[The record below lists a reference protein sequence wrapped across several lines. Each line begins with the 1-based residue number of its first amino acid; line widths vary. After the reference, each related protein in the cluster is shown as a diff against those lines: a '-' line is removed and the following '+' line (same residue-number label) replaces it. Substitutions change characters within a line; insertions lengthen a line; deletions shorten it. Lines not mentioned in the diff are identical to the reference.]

1 MKLET
6 AIAKYNQLVA
16 GGHAVLVVK
25 DGKLI
30 FTFNTYDQET
40 GELKEKKTYE
50 YKVIDFQTMLD
61 KAKLDIANLEVID
74 KVIKGV

>member
-6 AIAKYNQLVA
+6 AIAKYVQLVA

-25 DGKLI
+25 DDKLT

-40 GELKEKKTYE
+40 GELKEKKAYDF
-50 YKVIDFQTMLD
+50 KVSDFQTMLS
-61 KAKLDIANLEVID
+61 KAKLDLANLEVID
-74 KVIKGV
+74 QVIKG